1 MLHKVL
7 VGLKQVPSS
16 RREPA
21 CRSGSVVEP
30 SLSVLDAMADDRLLA
45 TRQHTLDDAML
56 QRRRSRVGGSLSA
69 LAFVVASCL
78 AVLLA
83 GLHVLGDV
91 VVFGLGFGVVDHESV
106 GVDDVE
112 SDVLFAWVYAEGVL
126 SERGVVSLL
135 GELDGEGLVTYGYCL
150 SLAEEPACPGGTVHG
165 LQRGTVCVEDID
177 DRWLVLVGSH
187 ARVPPFGV
195 RLSSC
200 FVPFCGVYQSFRC

>member
-1 MLHKVL
+1 M
-7 VGLKQVPSS
+7 GLKQVPGC

-21 CRSGSVVEP
+21 CRSGPVVEP
-30 SLSVLDAMADDRLLA
+30 SLSVLDAMTDDRFLA
-45 TRQHTLDDAML
+45 TRQQTLDDAMF

-83 GLHVLGDV
+83 GLHVLGDL

-112 SDVLFAWVYAEGVL
+112 SDILLAWVYAKGVL

-135 GELDGEGLVTYGYCL
+135 GETDGKWLVTYGCRL
-150 SLAEEPACPGGTVHG
+150 SLSEESACPGGAVHG
-165 LQRGTVCVEDID
+165 L
-177 DRWLVLVGSH
+177 
-187 ARVPPFGV
+187 
-195 RLSSC
+195 
-200 FVPFCGVYQSFRC
+200 